1 MNRFFIAAAAGIATM
16 GALMAV
22 HAGAQPV
29 AAPTAVITPVDRAA
43 APKLVSTTQDGKP
56 ILLKRM
62 VVTATPL

>member
-1 MNRFFIAAAAGIATM
+1 MNRFFIAAAAGVATT

-22 HAGAQPV
+22 HAGAQPM
-29 AAPTAVITPVDRAA
+29 AAPIAVITPVDHAA
-43 APKLVSTTQDGKP
+43 APRIVSTTQDGKP